1 MVYYTN
7 KESDV
12 MLTSEEEVVL
22 GRAVQSGIKAKER
35 IADGVDDM
43 EPAARRTLRNTV
55 KMGENARNKFV
66 EHNLRLAMQT
76 AHRYHKAQ
84 PAMAYE
90 DLIQEATLGIFRAVE
105 KFDPERGFKF
115 STYATWWC
123 RQACQR
129 AVANQARSIRLPMH
143 IETEVRKLQKASD
156 AFVEEHGVEPS
167 NSELAE
173 ALGIEPAECRK
184 LRQYI
189 QVSQVASY
197 DAPSSE
203 GSSESMGFL
212 AWDRDAQPVG
222 EAGISKVHGNEVRDA
237 VAFLDGREREVLFL
251 RFGVGDDR
259 PLSLQAVGD
268 RMGLTRERVRQ
279 IEAKAISKLRHPSS
293 GVVYAFVETDSSK
306 GKYSI

>member
-1 MVYYTN
+1 MAYRTN
-7 KESDV
+7 KESDTI
-12 MLTSEEEVVL
+12 LTDEEEVVL
-22 GRAVQSGIKAKER
+22 GRAVQAGLAAKAALEANMNEYSASDK
-35 IADGVDDM
+35 
-43 EPAARRTLRNTV
+43 RRLRNTI

-84 PAMAYE
+84 PAVDYE

-143 IETEVRKLQKASD
+143 IETDVRKLQKASD
-156 AFVEEHGVEPS
+156 DYEAEYGEQPDLATLAMISDFDEERCE
-167 NSELAE
+167 
-173 ALGIEPAECRK
+173 K
-184 LRQYI
+184 LRGYLH
-189 QVSQVASY
+189 VSQVASY
-197 DAPSSE
+197 DAPVGDDSD
-203 GSSESMGFL
+203 SESGSMTFL
-212 AWDRDAQPVG
+212 AWDRDTETVEDRG
-222 EAGISKVHGNEVRDA
+222 VKKTYSEEIRDA
-237 VAFLDGREREVLFL
+237 MAFLSDRERQVLFM
-251 RFGVGDDR
+251 RFGVGDEA

-268 RMGLTRERVRQ
+268 RLGLTRERVRQ

-293 GVVYAFVETDSSK
+293 GIVQAFLESD
-306 GKYSI
+306 